1 MGEIRKGMCYGCP
14 FDYGAEATEMAYNL
28 GCLPSA
34 NEATNLSKAAGKA
47 WACHEEPS
55 KLCCGYVA
63 ENKADIGLP
72 LYRDGT
78 HGEEYCTATNQQTEA
93 GE

>member
-1 MGEIRKGMCYGCP
+1 MTIRKGYCYGCP

-34 NEATNLSKAAGKA
+34 NEASQLSKRAGQA
-47 WACHEEPS
+47 WACHENPD
-55 KLCCGYVA
+55 LMCCGYAA
-63 ENKADIGLP
+63 ENRQDHDKP

-78 HGEEYCTATNQQTEA
+78 HGEKYC
-93 GE
+93 